1 PLQEIAWG
9 DLLAAMVNRSATG
22 FATRPGFSV
31 GIVLTTPPFPYP
43 RPQVQEPVGLPVLF
57 DGELT
62 AGDRANLHYCELGL
76 EEGELVTSGIYGWA
90 MVVTGAGESI
100 ASAQSRANGL
110 ADRIL
115 IPNVRYRRD
124 IGARLMAGDYA
135 QVEKLRLF
143 DPA

>member
-1 PLQEIAWG
+1 
-9 DLLAAMVNRSATG
+9 
-22 FATRPGFSV
+22 
-31 GIVLTTPPFPYP
+31 
-43 RPQVQEPVGLPVLF
+43 
-57 DGELT
+57 
-62 AGDRANLHYCELGL
+62 
-76 EEGELVTSGIYGWA
+76 
-90 MVVTGAGESI
+90 MVVTGVGESI